1 MSTAELPEPKVL
13 HATLKG
19 DAPEPIKPDA
29 EMTNGT
35 VTLNA
40 LNLNSWVYVALNEKG
55 WELFGNYTYKAMD
68 HRGDI
73 AAEAVSRARDK
84 MELFKCGD
92 TEYRLFKIQLH
103 ALIRAFGEMGVCAN
117 SNPFDG
123 CKIFFDR
130 DDIITDPG
138 RNLEATTHS
147 ADADAHEPAI
157 TKAAPVETLA
167 DQQAVAKAAPIETLA
182 GVCPGMLT
190 LASTIHVWLSAE
202 GWDILREYWV
212 GKMVENGQTKES
224 ALEQFGIFRKNNTS
238 EISYGGWTYALARL
252 TIAQFMAVFGKFAE
266 DIAVEQHGCFFVSP
280 AEIRPAETYIG
291 NSVEFPPNIG
301 RHAAKVRAE
310 ELSLRAG
317 LPDDTCEERKLP
329 KETPMISADVLLAK
343 QKELAETVEAEANSK
358 VYDEVLPILHSDVTQ
373 YAMSHLTAREIRY
386 DIRHGNVIRHDGTG
400 DSVMFN
406 LRLMSRVCDALGKF
420 GYDANCNYDKTECN
434 GAFTIKWGKQ

>member
-1 MSTAELPEPKVL
+1 MNTAELPEPKEF

-19 DAPEPIKPDA
+19 DTPVPVKPDA
-29 EMTNGT
+29 EMTNGS

-40 LNLNSWVYVALNEKG
+40 LNLNSWVYVALNEIG
-55 WELFGNYTYKAMD
+55 WELFGNYTHKAMD
-68 HRGDI
+68 YRVDI

-123 CKIFFDR
+123 CQIFFDR

-138 RNLEATTHS
+138 SNLGATTHS

-157 TKAAPVETLA
+157 
-167 DQQAVAKAAPIETLA
+167 AK
-182 GVCPGMLT
+182 
-190 LASTIHVWLSAE
+190 
-202 GWDILREYWV
+202 
-212 GKMVENGQTKES
+212 
-224 ALEQFGIFRKNNTS
+224 
-238 EISYGGWTYALARL
+238 
-252 TIAQFMAVFGKFAE
+252 
-266 DIAVEQHGCFFVSP
+266 VSP
-280 AEIRPAETYIG
+280 R
-291 NSVEFPPNIG
+291 EFPLDLG
-301 RHAAKVRAE
+301 RHAAKVRAD
-310 ELSLRAG
+310 ELSLRAD

-329 KETPMISADVLLAK
+329 KETPMIRADELLAK

-358 VYDEVLPILHSDVTQ
+358 VYDEVLPILYSDVTQ

-400 DSVMFN
+400 DSVMFT
-406 LRLMSRVCDALGKF
+406 LVLMSRVCDALGKF
-420 GYDANCNYDKTECN
+420 GYDANCSYDKTECN
-434 GAFTIKWGKQ
+434 GTFTIKWGVKK